1 MLAAWK
7 WIKLLAVGTLCI
19 TVWVLWLKLDA
30 SQLKQVALAE
40 KLNRAKADNVTNLS
54 VINTLQSD
62 ADKTNQLFV
71 RRKQEQIEAEGKLNA
86 EMDKL
91 KKEMESID
99 CHIPADVTER
109 LREPY

>member
-40 KLNRAKADNVTNLS
+40 KGLL
-54 VINTLQSD
+54 
-62 ADKTNQLFV
+62 
-71 RRKQEQIEAEGKLNA
+71 
-86 EMDKL
+86 
-91 KKEMESID
+91 
-99 CHIPADVTER
+99 
-109 LREPY
+109 